1 MKDPIFSRINAAK
14 VESTPHTN
22 SERIK
27 KGDSFS
33 SLSFLITCNRRTTAG
48 ITAARVSMVLMDG
61 KNKNNWINSYPIKH
75 IFNNKFFS
83 FSIVIGTF

>member
-61 KNKNNWINSYPIKH
+61 KNKNNWVPPSKINRTTKMLEKKIK
-75 IFNNKFFS
+75 
-83 FSIVIGTF
+83 